1 MVRTRGQRAEI
12 LKDYGKD
19 EMTRDDGEHPERKG
33 TVKST
38 ENRRQ
43 HRLCKHYFFILVF
56 KWK

>member
-19 EMTRDDGEHPERKG
+19 EMTRDDGEHPEREG

-56 KWK
+56 K